1 MPKPPRGGFGGRF
14 AVILSGELIQS
25 LFHFV
30 LNIALVRTLS
40 QQDYGFFAI
49 IFVCGA
55 IALTYARAGV
65 AVPATSFIARAQG
78 RLSERAFDAL
88 FGTAAFVLCVAI
100 MLIVSVVLLPVV
112 GAARGL
118 PAPSSRSTP
127 SGATSGSFCWRGRRL
142 ASPGSATSSMQTVGI
157 GSILYCT
164 SGWTMSRPR
173 MPSSP

>member
-1 MPKPPRGGFGGRF
+1 MAAPQSGAEGAPAAATRGGFGGRF
-14 AVILSGELIQS
+14 AVVLSGELIQS

-30 LNIALVRTLS
+30 LNIALVRSLS

-88 FGTAAFVLCVAI
+88 FGTAAFVLCLAI
-100 MLIVSVVLLPVV
+100 MLIVSLALLPII
-112 GAARGL
+112 GA
-118 PAPSSRSTP
+118 
-127 SGATSGSFCWRGRRL
+127 GAWAAGSFVALYGFRSYQRIVCSPGRRP
-142 ASPGSATSSMQTVGI
+142 ASRA
-157 GSILYCT
+157 
-164 SGWTMSRPR
+164 
-173 MPSSP
+173 